1 MKVLQI
7 NTVYKYESTGRIAYE
22 IKMVSEA
29 NGIEAYVAYG
39 YKAVAHNDARTY
51 CMQGKWRRKWNILKT
66 RIWGK
71 HGFYNKVETCRL
83 IKYID
88 SIQPDIIHLHNIHN
102 HYVNVEMLFR
112 YIKEKDIPV
121 VWTLHDCWTFTG
133 WCPHFDF
140 IKCDKWKLECHHCPL
155 LREYPVTWF
164 FDRSKELYNQKK
176 ACFCGVTNMT
186 IVPVSEWLREKV
198 SESFLKT
205 YPQKMIYNGVDIRCF
220 KPSKNVEVIR
230 DKYNI
235 PHKKI
240 LLGVASS
247 WTVKKGLNDYAAL
260 SAKLSSD
267 YQIVLVGISE
277 DKAKTLP
284 SKIKCI
290 GRTQSV
296 QELASF
302 YTLADIVLNLSYQ
315 ETFGLTTVEGF
326 ACGTPSVVY
335 NRTASPELIPPE
347 CGAIVE
353 AGDIDALIE
362 AVERIASKGKDFYS
376 LHCVNR
382 VKAMFDKEKQYQK
395 YIDLYREILSKKEN
409 HA

>member
-140 IKCDKWKLECHHCPL
+140 IKCDKWKKGCHHCPQL
-155 LREYPVTWF
+155 KGYPRTYF
-164 FDRSKELYNQKK
+164 FDRSKELYNLKRK
-176 ACFCGVTNMT
+176 SFSGVKSAIVTPSMWLANM
-186 IVPVSEWLREKV
+186 VK
-198 SESFLKT
+198 ESFLKDNS
-205 YPQKMIYNGVDIRCF
+205 IVVINNGVDTDQF
-220 KPSKNVEVIR
+220 KPCGDYIKNRLGIQDKKMILAVAARLAERKGAQYLLELPSRLNEDEVLV
-230 DKYNI
+230 
-235 PHKKI
+235 
-240 LLGVASS
+240 LLGVTKEQKESTQKNNCICVTYTNSLHELAEYYSGADVFINP
-247 WTVKKGLNDYAAL
+247 TLEDTFPTTNIEAL
-260 SAKLSSD
+260 S
-267 YQIVLVGISE
+267 
-277 DKAKTLP
+277 
-284 SKIKCI
+284 
-290 GRTQSV
+290 
-296 QELASF
+296 
-302 YTLADIVLNLSYQ
+302 
-315 ETFGLTTVEGF
+315 
-326 ACGTPSVVY
+326 CGTPIVTFRTGGSVEPIDD
-335 NRTASPELIPPE
+335 RTGI
-347 CGAIVE
+347 IVE
-353 AGDIDALIE
+353 KNDMEGLLMAI
-362 AVERIASKGKDFYS
+362 RIVLDKGKEVYT
-376 LHCVNR
+376 HACR
-382 VKAMFDKEKQYQK
+382 QKALTLYNAGTQYQK